1 MKTRPLIAL
10 DADGVLLDFHRGYAR
25 AWERAFGEAP
35 HEHDPLAYWP
45 HHRYRTGRLEPDR
58 LEHFLSHFDARFW
71 STVPAM
77 PGAVAACERLAAAGY
92 ELVCVS
98 ALEKRFERARLRN
111 LRDLGFP
118 IRRVI
123 ATGNAPGERSP
134 KADAI
139 AELRPVA
146 FADDFLPF
154 LRALPA
160 SVHTALIRGGPN
172 RSPNT
177 GPDLALARSIHDDLA
192 GFVEHWLSA
201 PRARPPDGAA

>member
-1 MKTRPLIAL
+1 MRVFHSSDYCATQVAFDTTR
-10 DADGVLLDFHRGYAR
+10 
-25 AWERAFGEAP
+25 
-35 HEHDPLAYWP
+35 
-45 HHRYRTGRLEPDR
+45 
-58 LEHFLSHFDARFW
+58 
-71 STVPAM
+71 
-77 PGAVAACERLAAAGY
+77 
-92 ELVCVS
+92 
-98 ALEKRFERARLRN
+98 
-111 LRDLGFP
+111 
-118 IRRVI
+118 
-123 ATGNAPGERSP
+123 

-201 PRARPPDGAA
+201 TQARPPDGAA